1 MPLMSARR
9 SFVSIACL
17 CGLACSDP
25 VITAPAVP
33 LTSPNA
39 ARGSADDYTFV
50 LMDPNPDVL
59 DASGSAFAVNNRGQ
73 ATGQG
78 GRFAYGFVW
87 TERSGM
93 QSLGTLD
100 NASAGQDVNEQGVIV
115 GFGVADHT
123 RRNIWALFVAPGYER
138 REMGRSLL
146 KVMVE
151 WLFEMG
157 SEPIWLTTEPG
168 TRAER
173 FYVSAGW
180 CSRGA
185 EASGEV
191 RFELLGLTPPNKSPE
206 RPRDR

>member
-1 MPLMSARR
+1 MDLRR
-9 SFVSIACL
+9 ATVADIEAMHRIRMAVQENRL
-17 CGLACSDP
+17 KDP
-25 VITAPAVP
+25 SRV
-33 LTSPNA
+33 
-39 ARGSADDYTFV
+39 RYDDYQRM
-50 LMDPNPDVL
+50 LEAD
-59 DASGSAFAVNNRGQ
+59 GRGW
-73 ATGQG
+73 
-78 GRFAYGFVW
+78 VC
-87 TERSGM
+87 E
-93 QSLGTLD
+93 
-100 NASAGQDVNEQGVIV
+100 EEGVIV

-173 FYVSAGW
+173 FYVTAGW
-180 CSRGA
+180 CSLGA

-191 RFELLGLTPPNKSPE
+191 RFELLGLTPPNKSLE
-206 RPRDR
+206 RTRDR